1 MDAHEGS
8 SSPLTG
14 TVSEIR
20 ADGDGPSIRSVFG
33 ATAALQLVMLLAVF
47 YVAVW
52 APPLR
57 IAAVIWLVFV
67 LGFVVFAVIRLR
79 SISRGTRQRTRLEL
93 DGLQIRY
100 TDWKGHQV
108 ACSRAAVRRAEL
120 LLITDKSRTS
130 NLIVFQDVE
139 GATLMSIPSGLFTGD
154 AVDGLLSELGVGPMG
169 RRFVNSKAELAAAA
183 PGLVL
188 AGFYVAGNTPFDR
201 SPASRRI
208 VLGFLV
214 AIVAFLVVFV
224 ILASRT

>member
-1 MDAHEGS
+1 MDAHEGF

-20 ADGDGPSIRSVFG
+20 ADGAGPSIRSLFG
-33 ATAALQLVMLLAVF
+33 ATAALQLVMLLAVVS
-47 YVAVW
+47 VAVW
-52 APPLR
+52 DPALR
-57 IAAVIWLVFV
+57 IAAVIWLLFV

-79 SISRGTRQRTRLEL
+79 TVSRGTRQRTTLVL

-108 ACSRAAVRRAEL
+108 ACSRAAVRRTEL
-120 LLITDKSRTS
+120 LLITDRNRTS
-130 NLIVFQDVE
+130 DLIVFQDAD
-139 GATLMSIPSGLFTGD
+139 GATLLSIPSGLFKSD

-214 AIVAFLVVFV
+214 AIVAFLVIFV